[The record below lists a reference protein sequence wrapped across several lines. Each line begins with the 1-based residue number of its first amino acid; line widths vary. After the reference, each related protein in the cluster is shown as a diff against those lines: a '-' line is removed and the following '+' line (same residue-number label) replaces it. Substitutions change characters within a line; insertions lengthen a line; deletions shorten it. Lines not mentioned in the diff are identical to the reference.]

1 MNFSCNKCQRRYSI
15 ADDKVRGKT
24 VKVRCKN
31 CQNVISVEGPPQ
43 EAEESTRVVSLA
55 DVERL
60 REQSLAEEEAAAA
73 AEVAAAPAAAA
84 SQSWDDE
91 PTRTM
96 PLRDA
101 RSPWFVMV
109 KSKQEGP
116 LDESALAEMVAAGTI
131 TARSYFWQQGMPDW
145 KRGSDIAEL
154 ASLFAPA
161 APPPPPP
168 PASVRAPP
176 PPVPEPEPVT
186 VAQPEQSSTSWQP
199 EPPPPSQTTWQQQPA
214 SRRPAPAAERM
225 SAPWDDQGEQ
235 EQQQESEQAAAA
247 SNSAQ
252 LGELFSD
259 LDLPQ
264 SEQQAGFDPGG
275 PGFDEGGQQED
286 PLAPLGQEDDR
297 RAPVEN
303 TQHFV
308 KKAGVDRRNP
318 PWKIAL
324 FVVLLLG
331 VPVGLLYAL
340 TELQVVPLRVTRVDA
355 QGNAVEE
362 PVSVFSAEGMGE
374 LRDLMLGRA
383 KPPPPPPEAT
393 QKVEPKARPAEPVKE
408 EPPAQEAAQPE
419 GEAPKDAAAAALY
432 AEADKKDVGPE
443 VREDTEVAATDS
455 AEQSGPPQE
464 EIARVVSQSQSAFK
478 SCIERALRRNPQLRD
493 TKVLVTATV
502 GSSGKVKKVS
512 FDREDV
518 DGSPMG
524 NCLKLSAKRMVFPS
538 FSGDEVE
545 VEIPLVV
552 TKSM

>member
-43 EAEESTRVVSLA
+43 EAEESTRVVALA

-73 AEVAAAPAAAA
+73 EVAAAPASA
-84 SQSWDDE
+84 QTWDDE

-96 PLRDA
+96 PLRDS

-116 LDESALAEMVAAGTI
+116 LDEAVLAEMVAAGTI
-131 TARSYFWQQGMPDW
+131 TARSYFWQQTMPDW

-161 APPPPPP
+161 APPPPPAP
-168 PASVRAPP
+168 MRAAPP
-176 PPVPEPEPVT
+176 PHVQPEPV
-186 VAQPEQSSTSWQP
+186 AQPAEQSATSWQP
-199 EPPPPSQTTWQQQPA
+199 EPPPPSQTSWQQQPA
-214 SRRPAPAAERM
+214 PEQV
-225 SAPWDDQGEQ
+225 SAPWDQGEQ
-235 EQQQESEQAAAA
+235 EQGSEQASAA

-275 PGFDEGGQQED
+275 PGYDEGGQQED

-324 FVVLLLG
+324 FVVLLLA

-355 QGNAVEE
+355 QGNAVEQ

-383 KPPPPPPEAT
+383 KPPPPVPEAAP
-393 QKVEPKARPAEPVKE
+393 KPEPKARPSEPAKE
-408 EPPAQEAAQPE
+408 EPTQEAAQPQ
-419 GEAPKDAAAAALY
+419 GEAQKDVAALY
-432 AEADKKDVGPE
+432 AEGDKKDVGPE

-464 EIARVVSQSQSAFK
+464 EISRVVSQSQSAFK

-518 DGSPMG
+518 EGSPMG
-524 NCLKLSAKRMVFPS
+524 TCLKLSAKRMVFPA